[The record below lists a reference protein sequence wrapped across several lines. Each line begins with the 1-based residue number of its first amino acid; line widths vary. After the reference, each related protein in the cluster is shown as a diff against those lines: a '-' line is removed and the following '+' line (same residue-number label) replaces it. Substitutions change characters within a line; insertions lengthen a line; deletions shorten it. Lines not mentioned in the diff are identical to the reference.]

1 MQQIK
6 RFTTAATAHVDM
18 QAEYG
23 ELLDEVT
30 IERGDF
36 TVPWLR
42 VYPTLRP
49 QLERMGAATADAHV
63 ELITR
68 ANEGIPHLA

>member
-1 MQQIK
+1 MQCV
-6 RFTTAATAHVDM
+6 TPAAAADVDM

-23 ELLDEVT
+23 ELLDKVT

-36 TVPWLR
+36 VVPGLR
-42 VYPTLRP
+42 VDPALRP